1 MKTLY
6 FDCFCGASGDMIN
19 GALLDAGADFDTLR
33 RGLESLDVDG
43 YSIRAERV
51 DKHGTMATQFYVD
64 LEDATPATHAD
75 DTEHGHG
82 HSHDHDHSH
91 SHGHSHGQDR
101 SHSHDGGHEVHR
113 HLSHIVDI
121 IESGD
126 IPREVKD
133 ASIETFRRIAAAEA
147 EVHGTTPEKIHF
159 HEVGAVDSIVDIV
172 GAHLGIHMVKPDRI
186 VSSSLHVGSGTVKCA
201 HGIMPVPA
209 PATALLLKGVP
220 SYGGEVKGEL
230 VTPTGAALIAQ
241 LADEFGPLPEMVV
254 ETVGVGSG
262 TKDLPDRPN
271 VLRVLIGETVGA
283 AKTESIVVVEAM
295 VDDMNPE
302 LLPPVLEKLLD
313 AGARDVFI
321 TPVLGKKGRPAQ
333 LITVLADEAKVDT
346 VTSTLFE
353 GTTTLGL
360 RMRTEQRICLD
371 REWKTAATRW
381 GPVRVKIGS
390 KDGKV
395 MNQSPE
401 FEDCQ
406 RRAVEAGVNVIEV
419 YQEAMAAAVRG
430 ELTNG

>member
-19 GALLDAGADFDTLR
+19 GALLDAGVDFDTLR
-33 RGLESLDVDG
+33 RGLESLGVEG
-43 YSIRAERV
+43 YGIRAEPV
-51 DKHGTMATQFYVD
+51 DKHGTMAMQFHVD
-64 LEDATPATHAD
+64 LEDDTPATHAD
-75 DTEHGHG
+75 DPDHG
-82 HSHDHDHSH
+82 HSH
-91 SHGHSHGQDR
+91 SHGEGHSHG
-101 SHSHDGGHEVHR
+101 GGHKVHR
-113 HLSHIVDI
+113 HLRHIVDI

-133 ASIETFRRIAAAEA
+133 ASIETFRRIAVAEA

-172 GAHLGIHMVKPDRI
+172 GAHLGLHLLKPDRI

-209 PATALLLKGVP
+209 PATALLLKGLP
-220 SYGGEVKGEL
+220 SYGGDVDGEL
-230 VTPTGAALIAQ
+230 VTPTGAALIGQ
-241 LADEFGPLPEMVV
+241 LADEFGPLPEMIV
-254 ETVGVGSG
+254 EAVGVGSG
-262 TKDLPDRPN
+262 TKNLSDRPN
-271 VLRVLIGETVGA
+271 VLRVLIGETTGVR
-283 AKTESIVVVEAM
+283 KTEPIIVLEAM

-302 LLPPVLEKLLD
+302 LLPPVLEKLLET
-313 AGARDVFI
+313 GARDAFI

-333 LITVLADEAKVDT
+333 LITILAEEAKVDAL
-346 VTSTLFE
+346 TSILFE
-353 GTTTLGL
+353 GTTTIGL

-371 REWKTAATRW
+371 REWKIAATRW
-381 GPVRVKIGS
+381 GSVRVKIGLLN
-390 KDGKV
+390 GKI

-406 RRAVEAGVNVIEV
+406 QRAGEARVTVIEV